1 MEPISRDDRLI
12 LQLIERLTRVETK
25 LDTMLVT
32 LEKSNERFIAID
44 ESFVDLT
51 DRITKAEADAS
62 RANLRLDESK
72 ATIVKVG
79 TLTSTVIGL
88 LINALG
94 IYLSHK

>member
-1 MEPISRDDRLI
+1 M
-12 LQLIERLTRVETK
+12 
-25 LDTMLVT
+25 
-32 LEKSNERFIAID
+32 
-44 ESFVDLT
+44 DLT
-51 DRITKAEADAS
+51 DRVTKVESEAS

-79 TLTSTVIGL
+79 TLTSTAIGL

>member
-1 MEPISRDDRLI
+1 MEQISHDDRLI

-25 LDTMLVT
+25 LDTMMEV
-32 LEKSNERFIAID
+32 LERSNARVLAMD
-44 ESFVDLT
+44 DDLKCLT
-51 DRITKAEADAS
+51 DRVSKVESEAS

-79 TLTSTVIGL
+79 TLTSTAIGL

-94 IYLSHK
+94 IYLSHR